1 MSPIPHTSAFHGGGG
16 GYSYCQNLGSSL
28 AADLR
33 WFSEQFISIV
43 SVSTLSIVE
52 SIRID
57 V

>member
-1 MSPIPHTSAFHGGGG
+1 MSPIPHTTAFHGGGG